1 MKTTRTYSLLLIA
14 AIASVFTACQKSS
27 VTPTDTAANSTATT
41 GIIAVTTTTAL
52 AGATT
57 ATTKDTVFLVNCF
70 GPRDKKDSVA
80 FSALP
85 AAIGTY
91 LTANYSGYTLA
102 KSIQVTDATKAVINY
117 IVVINYNGSPVG
129 LKFTPAGVFVSV
141 LEQRV
146 GDDIKGGRPFHPG
159 GPFGNRNGQHPDTVA
174 LSAVPTAVSSFF
186 STTYP
191 TDTLLHAAI
200 TPDNTYILISK
211 NKTLFATAITGAGKL
226 VKRVQIDAQPA
237 KHTAVLQAA
246 LPVAISTYLT
256 ATYPGYVFDKAFSA
270 NNKSGVLEYTVFITS
285 NNTKYALRFD
295 AAGVF
300 VKALPIR

>member
-1 MKTTRTYSLLLIA
+1 MKTVRTYSLLLIT
-14 AIASVFTACQKSS
+14 AIASVFTACQKSG
-27 VTPTDTAANSTATT
+27 VNPTDTTTNPTGAT

-52 AGATT
+52 AGSTS

-91 LTANYSGYTLA
+91 LTANYAGYTLA
-102 KSIQVTDATKAVINY
+102 KSIQVTDDEKTVINY

-129 LKFTPAGVFVSV
+129 IKFTATGDFVSV
-141 LEQRV
+141 LEQRA
-146 GDDIKGGRPFHPG
+146 GADLKGGHGFHLG
-159 GPFGNRNGQHPDTVA
+159 GPFINRNGQHPDTVA
-174 LSAVPTAVSSFF
+174 LSALPTAVSGFF

-191 TDTLLHAAI
+191 TDTLLHAAT
-200 TPDNTYILISK
+200 TPDNTYVLVSK
-211 NKTLFATAITGAGKL
+211 NKTLFVTAITADGKL
-226 VKRVQIDAQPA
+226 IKRIQIGAQPA

-246 LPVAISTYLT
+246 LPAAITTYLT
-256 ATYPGYVFDKAFSA
+256 TTYPGYVFDKAFSA
-270 NNKSGVLEYTVFITS
+270 NNKGGVLEYTVFITS

-295 AAGVF
+295 ATGVF

>member
-1 MKTTRTYSLLLIA
+1 MNTTRSYSLLLIA
-14 AIASVFTACQKSS
+14 AIASIFTACQKGN
-27 VTPTDTAANSTATT
+27 VNPTEATNTTATT

-57 ATTKDTVFLVNCF
+57 TTTKDTVFLVNCF
-70 GPRDKKDSVA
+70 GNHDKKDSVA
-80 FSALP
+80 VSTLP
-85 AAIGTY
+85 TAIATY
-91 LTANYSGYTLA
+91 LTANYSGFT
-102 KSIQVTDATKAVINY
+102 SQKAFKITNTAGTITNY
-117 IVVINYNGSPVG
+117 IVVVTYNGSPVG
-129 LKFTPAGVFVSV
+129 IKFTATGDFVSI
-141 LEQRV
+141 LEQRA
-146 GDDIKGGRPFHPG
+146 GDDIKGGRGFHQG
-159 GPFGNRNGQHPDTVA
+159 GPFGNRNGLHADTVA
-174 LSAVPTAVSSFF
+174 LSAIPTAVSSMF

-191 TDTLLHAAI
+191 IDTLLHAAI

-211 NKTLFATAITGAGKL
+211 NKTLFATAITAAGKL
-226 VKRVQIDAQPA
+226 VKRIQIDAQPA

-246 LPVAISTYLT
+246 LPAAIGTYLT

-270 NNKSGVLEYTVFITS
+270 NNKSGVLEYTLFITS